1 MESVFLSNVQW
12 INRNIYIP
20 IEISI
25 DSNWNLGQFPIEIPI
40 EIPIVF
46 FLNTVKFGQNDPV
59 NYVTPPK
66 SQQAFTLL
74 QWRENL
80 SLTLYSE

>member
-40 EIPIVF
+40 EIPIDF
-46 FLNTVKFGQNDPV
+46 F
-59 NYVTPPK
+59 
-66 SQQAFTLL
+66 
-74 QWRENL
+74 
-80 SLTLYSE
+80 